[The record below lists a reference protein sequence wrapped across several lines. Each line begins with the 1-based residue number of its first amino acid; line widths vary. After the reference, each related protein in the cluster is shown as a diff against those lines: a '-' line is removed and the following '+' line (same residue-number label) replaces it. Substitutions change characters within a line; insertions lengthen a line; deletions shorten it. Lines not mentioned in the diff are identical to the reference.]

1 MIGFYDYTVLLTY
14 MSFAS
19 GICGIICAINGNPLA
34 AVICLMFSGLCD
46 MFDGRVARTKK
57 NRTKD
62 ERQFGVQLDSLADL
76 VCFGVLPSLIG
87 FSLGIKAAYLV
98 PLLIFYPLAAL
109 IRLAY
114 FNVLEINRNSNTPV
128 KCYTG
133 LPVTSSALI
142 FPFLFIFRNLVGE
155 YFVLLYGIMLFIIG
169 VLFISKI
176 QIKKPSLKVMI
187 GFIIV
192 GVIEIIA
199 IMVARLLG

>member
-19 GICGIICAINGNPLA
+19 GIVGIIYSINGNPLA

-87 FSLGIKAAYLV
+87 YSLGIKCPYLL
-98 PLLIFYPLAAL
+98 PLLVFYPLAAL

-128 KCYTG
+128 KTYTG

-142 FPFLFIFRNLVGE
+142 FPFLFIFKSLVGK
-155 YFVLLYGIMLFIIG
+155 YFVLLYGIILFVVG

-187 GFIIV
+187 GFIII
-192 GVIEIIA
+192 GVIEILSI
-199 IMVARLLG
+199 VVVRLLS

>member
-19 GICGIICAINGNPLA
+19 GIIGIIYSINGNPLA

-87 FSLGIKAAYLV
+87 YSLGIKCPYLL
-98 PLLIFYPLAAL
+98 PLLVFYPLAAL

-128 KCYTG
+128 KTYTG

-142 FPFLFIFRNLVGE
+142 FPFLFIFKSLVGK
-155 YFVLLYGIMLFIIG
+155 YFVLLYGIILFVVG

-187 GFIIV
+187 GFIII
-192 GVIEIIA
+192 GVIEILSI
-199 IMVARLLG
+199 VVVRLLS